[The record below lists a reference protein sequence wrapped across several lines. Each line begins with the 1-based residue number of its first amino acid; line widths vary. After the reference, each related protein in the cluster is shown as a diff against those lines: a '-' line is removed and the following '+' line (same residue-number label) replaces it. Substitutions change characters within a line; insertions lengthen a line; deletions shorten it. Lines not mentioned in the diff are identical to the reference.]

1 MKRAVTAWLGL
12 LGCSVGSI
20 GAQAR
25 DRLAPMAPDVS
36 WPELDAVFR
45 AFTKPGSPGC
55 SVAMA
60 VRDSVIYRRGYGLAV
75 IEWAIPNDP
84 ATVFEL
90 GSVSKQFTAFTVL
103 LLEREGKLS
112 LGDDIRKWLPEL
124 PRYGKPITINHL
136 IHHTSGLRDY
146 DPLLVY
152 RGTRYHDVATN
163 ADILDM
169 MARQIGLNF
178 PTGSQWQYSNTNYV
192 LLAMIV
198 ERVTGQSFREVA
210 RTRIFEP
217 LGMMSSRI
225 RDDHT
230 EIIPRQA
237 KGYQRPSETTVSVD
251 VSDWEETGDGSVQ
264 SSADDLLKWMD
275 NLRTG
280 KVGGA
285 DLVRKMMETGRLD
298 DGTPVT
304 YAFGL
309 QIDTWRG
316 LKRVQHGGSWA
327 GYRSHVARFPEA
339 ELAVVTTCNDA
350 TADPTSLALDAA
362 AVVLKDRLQP
372 VAVVTAHSGT
382 ALGPLAGIYWSEA
395 AAQALFI
402 RVDGSQL
409 VVNREGGPSGIAL
422 QETGER
428 TFKLG
433 SDMVVTF
440 SPGAGPAGSFAAR
453 SGNLPAVRYGRVA
466 SPGTSAAV
474 LRRYS
479 GRFRSAELR
488 NAQWTVAIKDG
499 GLTLQS
505 AASTRSQ
512 PLRALVPDVFTSV
525 MFDDPVVLQFVR
537 SSSGVVT
544 GFRVSSFALKGL
556 AFERE
561 R

>member
-1 MKRAVTAWLGL
+1 MKLALLTGVGL
-12 LGCSVGSI
+12 LGLSATPGLS
-20 GAQAR
+20 AQTPR
-25 DRLAPMAPDVS
+25 PL
-36 WPELDAVFR
+36 WPEVDAVFQG
-45 AFTKPGSPGC
+45 FTKPGSPGC

-60 VRDSVIYRRGYGLAV
+60 VRDSVIYRQGYGLAV
-75 IEWAIPNDP
+75 IEWGIPNDA

-90 GSVSKQFTAFTVL
+90 GSVSKQFTAFSIL

-112 LGDDIRKWLPEL
+112 LRDDIRQWLPEI
-124 PRYGKPITINHL
+124 PRYGKPITISHL

-163 ADILDM
+163 GDILDM
-169 MARQIGLNF
+169 MARQAGLNF

-198 ERVTGQSFREVA
+198 ERVTGQSFREFA

-217 LGMMSSRI
+217 LGMNSSRI

-230 EIIPRQA
+230 EIIPRLA
-237 KGYQRPSETTVSVD
+237 KGYQRPSGTTVAVD

-264 SSADDLLKWMD
+264 STADDLLKWMD

-280 KVGGA
+280 KLGG
-285 DLVRKMMETGRLD
+285 DLVRKMTETGRLD

-309 QIDTWRG
+309 TVDTWRG

-327 GYRSHVARFPEA
+327 GYRSHVVRFPEA

-362 AVVLKDRLQP
+362 AVVLKDRIQP
-372 VAVVTAHSGT
+372 DAVATAHRGT

-402 RVDGSQL
+402 RVDGAQL
-409 VVNREGGPSGIAL
+409 VVNRDGGPSGLAL
-422 QETGER
+422 QETGDQ

-440 SPGAGPAGSFAAR
+440 SPGTGPAPSFAAQ
-453 SGNLPAVRYGRVA
+453 SGDLPAVRYGRVA
-466 SPGTSAAV
+466 SPDTSAAV
-474 LRRYS
+474 LRRYA

-488 NAQWTVAIKDG
+488 NAQWTVAIKEG

-505 AASTRSQ
+505 GVSTRSQ

-537 SSSGVVT
+537 STSGVVT
-544 GFRVSSFALKGL
+544 GVRVSGFALKGL
-556 AFERE
+556 AFARE
-561 R
+561 P